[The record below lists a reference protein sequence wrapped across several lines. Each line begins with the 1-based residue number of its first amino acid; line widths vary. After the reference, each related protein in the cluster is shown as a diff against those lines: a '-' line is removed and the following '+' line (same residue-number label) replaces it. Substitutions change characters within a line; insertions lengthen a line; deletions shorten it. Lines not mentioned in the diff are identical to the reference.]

1 MATDFPEYF
10 EQHALKAAENI
21 VPPAI
26 REYYSA
32 LTESWPSSLH
42 NDEAS
47 QEMARS
53 LCAALGLTGPAE
65 SVARTCHEDG
75 DEKLV
80 LFHKLR
86 WHEGEASSE
95 SEENSSFDSS
105 SFTEQPSKAIRR
117 PRFLQSTSAAGA
129 SSRFRV
135 FSEE

>member
-1 MATDFPEYF
+1 MAG
-10 EQHALKAAENI
+10 L
-21 VPPAI
+21 
-26 REYYSA
+26 
-32 LTESWPSSLH
+32 
-42 NDEAS
+42 
-47 QEMARS
+47 
-53 LCAALGLTGPAE
+53 LCSALGLTEPAQ

-75 DEKLV
+75 DEKFV

-86 WHEGEASSE
+86 WHEGETSSE

-105 SFTEQPSKAIRR
+105 SLTTQLSRAIRR